1 MIENNIKV
9 KDKNGI
15 NVEYAKDISKASAD
29 FKSTVYL
36 VSGDAIANA
45 KSLLNILGA
54 GIKGGADVKI
64 VCDGEDEAEAMD
76 AVMKIFMDM
85 KEN

>member
-1 MIENNIKV
+1 MIENNVKV
-9 KDKNGI
+9 TDKSGI
-15 NVEYAKDISKASAD
+15 DVDYAKDISKASAD

-54 GIKGGADVKI
+54 GIKGGANVKI
-64 VCDGEDEAEAMD
+64 VCDGEDETAAMD
-76 AVMKIFMDM
+76 AVMKIFMEM